1 MTASST
7 RLERAVIV
15 VSQAARPGKTLDIA
29 RAKNARIRGAQTN
42 AYSARDVDR
51 PVVIFLK
58 RISRIKL
65 SYDISVKL
73 HATYFYLTREMY
85 THRCVKTSEEYLF
98 YNIIIFLPAMSNQ
111 CVVTFV
117 PAILSAIFVVVII
130 IPPQSIFIVVKIEA
144 AENRGCRSN

>member
-85 THRCVKTSEEYLF
+85 THRCVKTSRG
-98 YNIIIFLPAMSNQ
+98 
-111 CVVTFV
+111 
-117 PAILSAIFVVVII
+117 
-130 IPPQSIFIVVKIEA
+130 IFILQYYYLSSCDVKSM
-144 AENRGCRSN
+144 CRNFCSCDIKCNICCCYYYTTAIYFYSGKN